1 MRTYCGSRPTM
12 DIKHYFK
19 YGLIVVASVTCCL
32 ELLLLPRHLLRKAR
46 HYVDDSSQNLFTF
59 PLAHCPCSR
68 TLPRPQ
74 NASTVPFN
82 ATTCSRD
89 AFVRGDGQQVV
100 SFSFYGDVHTKVA
113 VQKGYFEG
121 IRGNLDLMAQFYPN
135 WIMRVYFDLATNDPV
150 LSDLCDL
157 ACQYEVL
164 DICHVA
170 QLPGAP
176 MVDARQV
183 FAMNWRFFPTL
194 DPQLS
199 HPYMSVFRPAGKV
212 RSNWEDPPVSTH
224 KTSSELAQ
232 SGKMVSS
239 KSALSYLL
247 LTNVSLIYGLGLLK
261 PGLIKSDPDP
271 CLEPKQDKVCPE
283 KGIHFYFDNQTQT
296 CEQYKNETCGD
307 SVNTFK
313 TMSICREICHPHLNA
328 TLPITLVDSSPGKT
342 NCSVPAKKQGI
353 DCGVYQSNPRWT
365 FDPNLGR
372 CVLHPFG
379 GCREADRWFATKEE
393 CHETC
398 PQASD
403 AILEWDR
410 PLFCYGQPFVPGEIV
425 TCQENENV
433 FFYDFETG
441 QCQPY
446 LYGGCS
452 GPQTQNFFQTV
463 EECEKMCDLVRRP
476 VDLYASRDLDS
487 RFSLREQAAVQE
499 WLDSDEPMHIMRDHP
514 RHKIE
519 ILGAAW
525 GTHLKRKNARGRWI
539 KSWIKILNDT
549 EAWASRQSKGPDQV
563 ILRRYV
569 WPWARRSS
577 IQHDSYFCRDYRGTI
592 PFPTEREMSVNNFVA
607 AAVKS
612 NGTLVKKCPKKC
624 RPEAHPDWEFC

>member
-194 DPQLS
+194 DPQ
-199 HPYMSVFRPAGKV
+199 
-212 RSNWEDPPVSTH
+212 
-224 KTSSELAQ
+224 
-232 SGKMVSS
+232 
-239 KSALSYLL
+239 
-247 LTNVSLIYGLGLLK
+247 
-261 PGLIKSDPDP
+261 
-271 CLEPKQDKVCPE
+271 
-283 KGIHFYFDNQTQT
+283 
-296 CEQYKNETCGD
+296 
-307 SVNTFK
+307 
-313 TMSICREICHPHLNA
+313 
-328 TLPITLVDSSPGKT
+328 
-342 NCSVPAKKQGI
+342 
-353 DCGVYQSNPRWT
+353 
-365 FDPNLGR
+365 
-372 CVLHPFG
+372 
-379 GCREADRWFATKEE
+379 
-393 CHETC
+393 
-398 PQASD
+398 
-403 AILEWDR
+403 
-410 PLFCYGQPFVPGEIV
+410 
-425 TCQENENV
+425 
-433 FFYDFETG
+433 
-441 QCQPY
+441 
-446 LYGGCS
+446 
-452 GPQTQNFFQTV
+452 
-463 EECEKMCDLVRRP
+463 